1 MITVDL
7 SSPKKILGGTEEEHL
22 LHGKALCQHYGK
34 PVQWVNAEDGA
45 RFHVTF
51 AEAMTSMHA
60 EHSAITAKMYQGA
73 DSMWGVL

>member
-1 MITVDL
+1 MIIVTLPNSKLV
-7 SSPKKILGGTEEEHL
+7 LGGTEEERM
-22 LHGKALCQHYGK
+22 LHDKALCQHYGK
-34 PVQWVNAEDGA
+34 PVQWVDAEDGA

-51 AEAMTSMHA
+51 AEAMASMHA